1 MKLRGNI
8 INTPKINE
16 LDKIFQLVNRN
27 NICIYFKRA
36 VAPNNTASTVAN
48 KLQTNT
54 EFVRVWC
61 SRKLLFMVLVWITRL
76 LRNFAVFRPCY
87 MQSQSTINSIVT
99 FFRTSVY
106 FVSGNPMCRHAS
118 VTFSTFSVC
127 SICSHRENPPFI
139 STKTLIWV
147 FGQTRFSGVIRFHC
161 MW

>member
-54 EFVRVWC
+54 EFVRV
-61 SRKLLFMVLVWITRL
+61 
-76 LRNFAVFRPCY
+76 
-87 MQSQSTINSIVT
+87 
-99 FFRTSVY
+99 
-106 FVSGNPMCRHAS
+106 
-118 VTFSTFSVC
+118 
-127 SICSHRENPPFI
+127 
-139 STKTLIWV
+139 
-147 FGQTRFSGVIRFHC
+147 
-161 MW
+161 